1 MFTPENLCKLITK
14 LGLLTFN
21 IELTKNTIP
30 IAPSRPIL
38 GFLPEFKKDRLGF
51 SSRLME
57 EYGDIVQY
65 KLGPHKTVMITHPD
79 YIKHVLQENYNN
91 YKKDYFYEDLKLVL
105 GQGLVTSEGEFWRQQ
120 RKLVQPGF
128 HRNQISRFAGIMV
141 DQCDRMLESWSR
153 EATNKFDL
161 IGEMKQLTMSIVSLA
176 LFNKDLG
183 HETSVLGEAINQSIT
198 YINRKMESFVKLP
211 EWIPTADSLNFRKN
225 FRIVKNTIMEMI
237 SERRKTPGELNDLLD
252 MLMAAQDEE
261 TGVGMSDQQL
271 FDEIMTLFLA
281 GHETTAH
288 GLVWTFYLLDKY
300 PEMEANLFEELGK
313 FPVVFH
319 PELKDLPDLS
329 YTTATIKESM
339 RMLPPVWGI
348 GREAVHDDLIG
359 GYSIPHG
366 MTVFIPIYQMHF
378 HPGYWTEPEVFNP
391 ERFLDEE
398 LEKKNRWVYLPF
410 GGGPRQCIGN
420 NFALMEMQI
429 VVAMIMRRFKLKLIS
444 EEKIQLN
451 PGVTLRPE
459 ENVFMRIKSRNQK

>member
-1 MFTPENLCKLITK
+1 VFTTENLCKLITK

-30 IAPSRPIL
+30 FAPSRPIL
-38 GFLPEFKKDRLGF
+38 GFLPEFKKNRLNL
-51 SSRLME
+51 STHLME
-57 EYGDIVQY
+57 TYGDIVQY

-153 EATNKFDL
+153 EVTNKFDL
-161 IGEMKQLTMSIVSLA
+161 VEEMKKLTMSIVSLA
-176 LFNKDLG
+176 LFNTDLS
-183 HETSVLGEAINQSIT
+183 HEANKLGIAINDSINF
-198 YINRKMESFVKLP
+198 INGKMESFIKLP
-211 EWIPTADSLNFRKN
+211 QWFPTPKSTEFNRNFT
-225 FRIVKNTIMEMI
+225 IVKNTIMEMI
-237 SERRKTPGELNDLLD
+237 AERRKSPNQTPDLLD

-288 GLVWTFYLLDKY
+288 GLVWTIYLLDKY
-300 PEMEANLFEELGK
+300 PEMEANLFEELGQ
-313 FPVVFH
+313 FPVAFH

-366 MTVFIPIYQMHF
+366 MTVFIPIYQMHY
-378 HPGYWTEPEVFNP
+378 HPEYWTEPEVFNP

-420 NFALMEMQI
+420 NFAIMEMQI
-429 VVAMIMRRFKLKLIS
+429 VVAMIMRQFKLELIS
-444 EEKIQLN
+444 AENIQLN

-459 ENVFMRIKSRNQK
+459 EAVLMKIKTRNH